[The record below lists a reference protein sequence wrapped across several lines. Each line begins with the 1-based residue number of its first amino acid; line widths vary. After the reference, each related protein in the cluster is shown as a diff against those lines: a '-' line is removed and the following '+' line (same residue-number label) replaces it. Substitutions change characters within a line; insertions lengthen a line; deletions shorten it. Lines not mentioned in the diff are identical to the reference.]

1 MRYKSTLAIV
11 AMVFAG
17 SAASAGGLVIWD
29 DAVDGDLSD
38 DRFNPNVFAL
48 GNGVSSIISET
59 VFSNFPP
66 SEGGDRDYF
75 TVTINAGQSITSITL
90 AESFNPAGG
99 FDAVGFIGLQFGPIV
114 TVNPDMPDPS
124 PLAGFVIGTSDLIG
138 TDILGALSGGLSSL
152 GEGEYAFWVQQTGE
166 DLTRLRLDINV
177 VPAPGALALLGLGGL
192 AVGRR
197 RR

>member
-1 MRYKSTLAIV
+1 MRYQSTLAIAAV
-11 AMVFAG
+11 VLVG

-38 DRFNPNVFAL
+38 DRFNPNVFNL
-48 GNGVSSIISET
+48 QNGVSSVISET

-75 TVTINAGQSITSITL
+75 TLVVGAGQSITSITL

-114 TVNPDMPDPS
+114 TVNPDAPDPS
-124 PLAGFVIGTSDLIG
+124 PLAGFVIGNADLVG

-152 GEGEYAFWVQQTGE
+152 GEGEYAFWMQQTGE
-166 DLTRLRLDINV
+166 DLTRVRLDFNV
-177 VPAPGALALLGLGGL
+177 VPTPGALAVLGLGGL
-192 AVGRR
+192 AAVRR